1 MQRILLIFLISI
13 CTCFFSYAQNEKWQ
27 VYLSY
32 SAPVQVL
39 EAGNSLYCITKGSG
53 TINSL
58 AGNLVRYDLQD
69 GSVKTYD
76 CLNDLSDKEILHM
89 SFDEAT
95 GRLLLVYENG
105 NIDLLD
111 ADDVVYN
118 ISALKEN
125 SILGENINS
134 ITSNNGMFY
143 LCTNTALIEID
154 ANDVVVRETYKQSQ
168 QLNGIAFCEGY
179 IFVARKDGLYKLD
192 GIAQIR
198 DFKTWQK
205 VSDKEFVQMQ
215 AFAGQLYALCDSR
228 LNYIIPTDEGADIIE
243 KAYYFSRISASSEG
257 LICMDSGSWLAY
269 FTKDKPSNPKL
280 IQQKYAWTDVLV
292 AEDCFYVCEEQSG
305 LMQYYYDA
313 DNSKF
318 LPIE

>member
-1 MQRILLIFLISI
+1 M
-13 CTCFFSYAQNEKWQ
+13 
-27 VYLSY
+27 YLSY
-32 SAPVQVL
+32 STPVQVL
-39 EAGNSLYCITKGSG
+39 ETGDYLYCISKGSG

-143 LCTNTALIEID
+143 LCTNSSLIEID
-154 ANDVVVRETYKQSQ
+154 ASDVVVRETYRQAQSI
-168 QLNGIAFCEGY
+168 NSIVF
-179 IFVARKDGLYKLD
+179 LD
-192 GIAQIR
+192 GDIFIALSS
-198 DFKTWQK
+198 T
-205 VSDKEFVQMQ
+205 
-215 AFAGQLYALCDSR
+215 YA
-228 LNYIIPTDEGADIIE
+228 
-243 KAYYFSRISASSEG
+243 
-257 LICMDSGSWLAY
+257 
-269 FTKDKPSNPKL
+269 
-280 IQQKYAWTDVLV
+280 
-292 AEDCFYVCEEQSG
+292 
-305 LMQYYYDA
+305 
-313 DNSKF
+313 
-318 LPIE
+318 